1 MTDVRATRL
10 TVVGLFF
17 ITLATM
23 MLEILL
29 TRIFSVTMWY
39 HFAFV
44 AISLAMFGMTVGALQ
59 VYRHP
64 ERYDEINTKQQMAL
78 SALWFAITAI
88 VSVLAHVLVPF
99 RSQPTL
105 AVIWIAV
112 TYFVLAVPFYFSGV
126 CVCVA
131 LTKFPRSVSGLYAA
145 DLFGAATGCIVLIYV
160 LKITDA
166 PTAVV
171 LVGLLGCMAAVFFA
185 ADAAARQLRKAAL
198 TLGTAF
204 AIFVVMNTILA
215 QRQES
220 LLRLT
225 WAKGEHEPPSLYEK
239 WNSFSRITVRGDAN
253 TPSNVI
259 TEGISV
265 TYPTDRP
272 YRQLHLKI
280 DSDAET
286 TLTALSGVS
295 LDNPALDNPDDHSLD
310 YLRYDVK
317 NIVHYIRS
325 DANVLII
332 GAGGGRD
339 VLSALLFK
347 QKSVRAVE
355 INQNILSTV
364 NGRFGDFTGH
374 LDRNPKVTF
383 VNDEAR
389 SYLARTPERFD
400 ILEASFIDT
409 WAATAAGALT
419 LTENSLYTVE
429 CWNMFLHRLTPD
441 GVLSFSRW
449 YLPGLPAEAYR
460 LTSLAAAAL
469 RTNGVA
475 DPRSHMLLVKNS
487 RRGPQGEPIGAVTI
501 LIGKKPFT
509 SAEIDRIEA
518 ISRQMQFDVVLSPR
532 FALDPV
538 FAALASG
545 QDAGNIIESLPV
557 NLSAPTDDS
566 PFFFYMMKFRNLF
579 RMKQLAEDPN
589 AAIYATSGAVVGVLL
604 LIVTVPTLICIV
616 LPLRSMPKKVLR
628 SALPHLLFFA
638 AIGLGFMLIE
648 ISQMQRLIV
657 FLGHPTYAL
666 SVVLFSLLL
675 SSGLGSY
682 TTGKF
687 TQAGR
692 SGVSRLLML
701 LVAMLVFGV
710 LTPYATSAFASSEN
724 AVRIA
729 VAAGILFPLG
739 IFMGMAFPLGLKL
752 AASQV
757 DELTPAFWGV
767 NGATSIC
774 GSVLA
779 AAISMNAGI
788 ASTFWSGFLCYVFA
802 LGAYLWAS
810 RGDRAGSPKTLAPVS
825 VLVGNE

>member
-1 MTDVRATRL
+1 MTDVRASRL

-64 ERYDEINTKQQMAL
+64 ELYDETSSKQQMAR
-78 SALWFAITAI
+78 SALWFAVTVI
-88 VSVLAHVLVPF
+88 VSVLAHILVPF
-99 RSQPTL
+99 RTLPTL
-105 AVIWIAV
+105 ALIWIAV

-126 CVCVA
+126 CVCAA

-160 LKITDA
+160 LRATDA

-171 LVGLLGCMAAVFFA
+171 LVGLLGCVAAVLFSV
-185 ADAAARQLRKAAL
+185 DAAEHRFRKAAFI
-198 TLGTAF
+198 LGAAF
-204 AIFVVMNTILA
+204 AIFVVVNTILA
-215 QRQES
+215 QHQES
-220 LLRLT
+220 LLRIT
-225 WAKGEHEPPSLYEK
+225 WAKGEHEPPALYEK

-253 TPSNVI
+253 TPSKVI
-259 TEGISV
+259 SEGISV

-272 YRQLHLKI
+272 FRQLHLKI

-286 TLTALSGVS
+286 TLTALNNGVS
-295 LDNPALDNPDDHSLD
+295 INDLD
-310 YLRYDVK
+310 YLKYDVK
-317 NIVHYIRS
+317 NLAQYLRS
-325 DANVLII
+325 DANVLIV

-355 INQNILSTV
+355 INQNIIRTV

-460 LTSLAAAAL
+460 LTSLAAASL
-469 RTNGVA
+469 RASGVE
-475 DPRSHMLLVKNS
+475 DPRSHILLVKNS
-487 RRGPQGEPIGAVTI
+487 RRSAEGEPIGAVTI

-509 SAEIDRIEA
+509 AAEIDRVEA
-518 ISRQMQFDVVLSPR
+518 VAKQMQFDVVLSPR

-538 FAALASG
+538 FAVLATG
-545 QDAGNIIESLPV
+545 QDPGGVVASLPV

-566 PFFFYMMKFRNLF
+566 PFFFYMMKFRNLL
-579 RMKQLAEDPN
+579 RVRQLAEDPN

-604 LIVTVPTLICIV
+604 LFITVPTLICIW
-616 LPLRSMPKKVLR
+616 LPLRSMQKEVLR
-628 SALPHLLFFA
+628 SVVPHLTFFA

-648 ISQMQRLIV
+648 ISQMERLIV

-675 SSGLGSY
+675 SSGFGSY
-682 TTGKF
+682 TTRSI

-692 SGVSRLLML
+692 GALGRLLLL

-710 LTPYATSAFASSEN
+710 LTPYATSAFASSVN

-729 VAAGILFPLG
+729 VAAGLLFPLG
-739 IFMGMAFPLGLKL
+739 FFMGMAFPLGLKL

-757 DELTPAFWGV
+757 DALTPAFWGV

-788 ASTFWSGFLCYVFA
+788 ASAFWSGFVCYGFA
-802 LGAYLWAS
+802 FGAYLWAT
-810 RGDRAGSPKTLAPVS
+810 RGNKVAVARIVTPVPVEVS
-825 VLVGNE
+825 GGRQLM

>member
-1 MTDVRATRL
+1 MMDERASRL

-17 ITLATM
+17 ITLSTM

-64 ERYDEINTKQQMAL
+64 ELYNETSTKQQMAR
-78 SALWFAITAI
+78 SAFWFAVTVII
-88 VSVLAHVLVPF
+88 SVLAHILVPF

-105 AVIWIAV
+105 AVIWIAS
-112 TYFVLAVPFYFSGV
+112 TYFILAVPFYFSGV
-126 CVCVA
+126 CVCAA
-131 LTKFPRSVSGLYAA
+131 LTKFPRSVSSLYAA
-145 DLFGAATGCIVLIYV
+145 DLFGAATGCIALIYV
-160 LKITDA
+160 LRETDA

-171 LVGLLGCMAAVFFA
+171 LVGLLGCVGAVLFSV
-185 ADAAARQLRKAAL
+185 DAGEHRFRKAAVI
-198 TLGTAF
+198 LGAVF
-204 AIFVVMNTILA
+204 AIFVIVNTVLA
-215 QRQES
+215 QHQAS
-220 LLRLT
+220 LLRIT
-225 WAKGEHEPPSLYEK
+225 WAKGEHEPPALYEK

-253 TPSNVI
+253 TPSKVI
-259 TEGISV
+259 SEGISV
-265 TYPTDRP
+265 TYPTDKFF
-272 YRQLHLKI
+272 RQLHLKI

-286 TLTALSGVS
+286 TLTALDGVNGVS
-295 LDNPALDNPDDHSLD
+295 IDSLD
-310 YLRYDVK
+310 YLKYDVK
-317 NIVHYIRS
+317 NLVHYIRS
-325 DANVLII
+325 DANVLIV

-355 INQNILSTV
+355 INQNIINTV

-460 LTSLAAAAL
+460 LTSLAAASL
-469 RTNGVA
+469 RASGVE
-475 DPRSHMLLVKNS
+475 DPRSHILLVKNS
-487 RRGPQGEPIGAVTI
+487 RRSTEGEPIGAVTI
-501 LIGKKPFT
+501 LIGKKPF
-509 SAEIDRIEA
+509 SEAEIDRVEE
-518 ISRQMQFDVVLSPR
+518 ISKQMHFDVVLSPR

-545 QDAGNIIESLPV
+545 DDPGRIIASLPV

-566 PFFFYMMKFRNLF
+566 PFFFYMMKFGNLL
-579 RMKQLAEDPN
+579 RLRQLAEDPN
-589 AAIYATSGAVVGVLL
+589 AAIYATSGAVVGILL
-604 LIVTVPTLICIV
+604 LFITVPTLICIW
-616 LPLRSMPKKVLR
+616 LPLRSMKKTVVR
-628 SALPHLLFFA
+628 SVMPHLLFFA

-675 SSGLGSY
+675 SSGFGSY
-682 TTGKF
+682 TTRNI
-687 TQAGR
+687 TYAGR
-692 SGVSRLLML
+692 DAVVRLLL
-701 LVAMLVFGV
+701 LLFAMLVFGV
-710 LTPYATSAFASSEN
+710 LTPYATAAFSSSTN
-724 AVRIA
+724 AVRIV
-729 VAAGILFPLG
+729 VATGILFPLG
-739 IFMGMAFPLGLKL
+739 FFMGMAFPLGLKL

-757 DELTPAFWGV
+757 DALTPAFWGV

-788 ASTFWSGFLCYVFA
+788 ASTFWIGFVCYGFA
-802 LGAYLWAS
+802 FGAYLWATQA
-810 RGDRAGSPKTLAPVS
+810 RKMEVNTILAAVAIA
-825 VLVGNE
+825 VGGESGIG